1 MLVNIEP
8 VAFNSGKLRHSTSN
22 QLFIIERKSFSSK
35 SPMEGADNREHTA
48 AKGPGVNV
56 ANK

>member
-1 MLVNIEP
+1 MLVNIESAP
-8 VAFNSGKLRHSTSN
+8 FNSGKLRHSTSN
-22 QLFIIERKSFSSK
+22 QLFIIERKTFSSK
-35 SPMEGADNREHTA
+35 SPMEGADDKEHIA